1 MPTVII
7 LIVVMS
13 SVAYATL
20 IQANNSL
27 NLSYKQSYIQMA
39 REASK
44 AAIDYAQEQFD
55 NASCGNYNGTTE
67 TTLTGSTNNRYKIT
81 MQADIQSTSADGYEK
96 KVIGT
101 GRVYLPKTSSSALY
115 VFDIRS
121 EIVRTYA
128 VCKTPDNFA
137 PLAWYDASN
146 VSTLKAGTT
155 TTTTPPS
162 TTYGNIN
169 DSTRDTLEER
179 ADDGS
184 QTLASWQSN
193 DFEMHDCDAS
203 EFSVSICNSNQTKY
217 LNDGMVFSNVNIP
230 KNSSITNATIKFSCT
245 TPSGKSGTLN
255 ERVFG
260 FYKSSLDPH
269 PDLFS
274 QTGSNQLRTPLSTS
288 SLHTSAYS
296 DVTSNNCPPGNQT
309 VYDVTSIVQEQVNN
323 PNWNPTLAA
332 NGGRMG
338 FIFTRT
344 GGSGSRH
351 LLKSSNQLA
360 ISYASTAV
368 APVVNTGSLFEWDDL
383 SGNGNNAKSIF
394 GTAPTRQDNQINGKT
409 VLRFNNGALVA
420 NLTSALSGKREMT
433 VFAVIKPNFST
444 SGSLGRLVSGMSTS
458 GTSDTSGTDSII
470 PLRRQNGS
478 IGFSNFYDNNAG
490 DEVTM
495 GCNPDCNGNPYL
507 ATSLFQI
514 DSSNDKITATLK
526 GNGGTQSANVTGI
539 DPGTPPPKYTFGI
552 DQLYLGGRRSGALPG
567 VGADY
572 LNGDYAEIVV
582 YDKALS
588 CHQIEDLEE
597 YFRAKW
603 AIAPSQWTS
612 TCPADTIPTL

>member
-1 MPTVII
+1 
-7 LIVVMS
+7 MS

-44 AAIDYAQEQFD
+44 AAIDYSQEQFD
-55 NASCGNYNGTTE
+55 NASCGNYAGTSE

-81 MQADIQSTSADGYEK
+81 MQADVQSTSPDGYEK

-146 VSTLKAGTT
+146 INSLKASTT
-155 TTTTPPS
+155 VTTTPP
-162 TTYGNIN
+162 TTTFGNVS

-179 ADDGS
+179 ADNGT
-184 QTLASWQSN
+184 QTLSAWQSN
-193 DFEMHDCDAS
+193 DFEMHSCDPS
-203 EFSVSICNSNQTKY
+203 EFSTSICNSNTTKY
-217 LNDGMVFSNVNIP
+217 LNDGMIFSNVNIP
-230 KNSSITNATIKFSCT
+230 RNSTITSATIKLSCT
-245 TPSGKSGTLN
+245 TPSGTSGTLN
-255 ERVFG
+255 QRVYG
-260 FYKSSLDPH
+260 FYKSATDPH

-274 QTGSNQLRTPLSTS
+274 QASSNQLKTPLNTTA
-288 SLHTSAYS
+288 LHTTAYS

-309 VYDVTSIVQEQVNN
+309 TYDVTSIVQEQVNN
-323 PNWNPTLAA
+323 SYWDPTNAA
-332 NGGRMG
+332 NGGRAG
-338 FIFTRT
+338 FVFTRT

-351 LLKSSNQLA
+351 LLKASNQLS
-360 ISYASTAV
+360 ISYSATSV
-368 APVVNTGSLFEWDDL
+368 SPAPNTTNLFEWDDI
-383 SGNGNNAKSIF
+383 SGNGNNAKSVF
-394 GTAPTRQDNQINGKT
+394 GNAPTRQDNQINGKT
-409 VLRFNNGALVA
+409 IVRFNNGALGA
-420 NLTSALSGKREMT
+420 ALSTALSNKREMT
-433 VFAVIKPNFST
+433 VFAVLKPNFST
-444 SGSLGRLVSGMSTS
+444 SGSLGRLVSGMSAS
-458 GTSDTSGTDSII
+458 GSSDTSGVNSII
-470 PLRRQNGS
+470 PLRRQNNS
-478 IGFSNFYDNNAG
+478 TGFSNFYDSSAG
-490 DEVTM
+490 DEVVM
-495 GCNPDCNGNPYL
+495 GCNPSCSNTPYL
-507 ATSLFQI
+507 VTSTFSI
-514 DSSNDKITATLK
+514 DSTNDKILSTLR
-526 GNGGTQSANVTGI
+526 GNGGAQTTTLGNL
-539 DPGTPPPKYTFGI
+539 DPGTPPPKYTYSI
-552 DQLYLGGRRSGALPG
+552 DQLYLGGDRTGTMPGSGTN
-567 VGADY
+567 Y

-603 AIAPSQWTS
+603 AIAPTQWAS